1 MNSSIIRYILGCILK
16 TEAALMLLP
25 CLIAVI
31 YQEKEGLWYLPVA
44 AASLLLGVLMSLRKP
59 KNSVFYLKE
68 GCIATALSWIFLC
81 IFGAIPF
88 CLTGEIPSFTDALF
102 ETVSGFTTT
111 GASILSDVEAL
122 SHCSLFWRSFT
133 HWIGGMGVL
142 VFLLA
147 IIPMSGGSN
156 INLMRAESPGPSVGK
171 LVPKMKDT
179 VRILYLIYA
188 GLTAAEIILLV
199 AGRMPLFDAL
209 CTSLG
214 TAGTGGFGI
223 KNDSIGGYSPYL
235 QWVVTIFMI
244 LFGVNFNAYCLLL
257 FRKIKDFLHM
267 EEVRCYLLIIFASVA
282 VITVNILKTCTGL
295 FDAVTKAAFQVASII
310 TTTGFSTTDFHQWP
324 ESSKVIL
331 VLLMFV
337 GACAGS
343 TGGGIKVSR
352 FVVLF
357 KTVRKEFFS
366 YIHPKS
372 IKKIKMDGKPIDH
385 DVVRSINVYMIT
397 FMVLFVL
404 SVFLISFEDT
414 DLVTTFTAVA
424 ATINNIGPGLEL
436 VGPTG
441 NFGFFSPF
449 SKYVLMFDML
459 AGRLELFPLLLL
471 FHPTIWKD
479 LFAYK
484 KTVWKE
490 QHHLII
496 QTSGSRIL
504 RHASTSRSRE

>member
-1 MNSSIIRYILGCILK
+1 MNSSIIRYILGYILK
-16 TEAALMLLP
+16 MEAVLMLLP
-25 CLIAVI
+25 CLVALI
-31 YQEKEGLWYLPVA
+31 YQEHEGLWYLPVIA
-44 AASLLLGVLMSLRKP
+44 ACLVLGTLMNLRKP
-59 KNSVFYLKE
+59 KNGVFYLKE

-81 IFGAIPF
+81 FFGAMPF
-88 CLTGEIPSFTDALF
+88 YLTGEIPSYTDALF

-111 GASILSDVEAL
+111 GASILNDVESL

-179 VRILYLIYA
+179 VRILYMIYS
-188 GLTAAEIILLV
+188 GLTALEIVLLV
-199 AGRMPLFDAL
+199 LGRMPIFDAI

-223 KNDSIGGYSPYL
+223 RNDSIAGYSPYL
-235 QWVVTIFMI
+235 QWVTTIFMI
-244 LFGVNFNAYCLLL
+244 LFGVNFNAYCLIL
-257 FRKIKDFLHM
+257 FGNIKKVLHL
-267 EEVRCYLLIIFASVA
+267 EEVRYYFLIIFASVA
-282 VITVNILKTCTGL
+282 FITFNILDTCTGV
-295 FDAVTKAAFQVASII
+295 FDALTKSAFQVASII
-310 TTTGFSTTDFHQWP
+310 TTTGFSTTDFGLWS
-324 ESSKVIL
+324 ESCKVIL

-352 FVVLF
+352 FVVLS
-357 KTVRKEFFS
+357 KTVRKEFVS

-372 IKKIKMDGKPIDH
+372 IKKINMDGKPIEH
-385 DVVRSINVYMIT
+385 DVIRSINVYMIT
-397 FMVLFVL
+397 FFIVFVL
-404 SVFLISFEDT
+404 SVFLISFENT
-414 DLVTTFTAVA
+414 DLITSFTAVA

-441 NFGFFSPF
+441 NFGFFSDF
-449 SKYVLMFDML
+449 SKYILMFDML

-471 FHPTIWKD
+471 FHPTVWKD
-479 LFAYK
+479 LLAYK
-484 KTVWKE
+484 KTVWRESRKA
-490 QHHLII
+490 
-496 QTSGSRIL
+496 SRIA
-504 RHASTSRSRE
+504 H